1 MGKQVADYYQSLAI
15 ELCSGKEKFYEEKE
29 ELIKTFK
36 DQGRRKEI
44 QGELKKLIK
53 KYENLKPKYPKD
65 LCFLTGKYREEY
77 LHDMKICQEYAE
89 INREVMANIILN
101 KLLKKS
107 IDDFT
112 CFHTTHN
119 YINFRDN
126 IIRKGSI
133 SSYEG
138 EKLLIPINMR
148 DGSILAIGKGNE
160 DWNYSAPHGAGRLM
174 SRSEAKSKL
183 NINEFENSMKDIW
196 TTSVCEETIDEAP
209 MAYKSIDDILKF
221 VGETVE
227 IIDVIKPIYNYKS
240 K

>member
-1 MGKQVADYYQSLAI
+1 MI
-15 ELCSGKEKFYEEKE
+15 EVK
-29 ELIKTFK
+29 
-36 DQGRRKEI
+36 
-44 QGELKKLIK
+44 
-53 KYENLKPKYPKD
+53 
-65 LCFLTGKYREEY
+65 GKYN
-77 LHDMKICQEYAE
+77 LAKIFSD
-89 INREVMANIILN
+89 
-101 KLLKKS
+101 K
-107 IDDFT
+107 ID
-112 CFHTTHN
+112 
-119 YINFRDN
+119 
-126 IIRKGSI
+126 
-133 SSYEG
+133 

-148 DGSILAIGKGNE
+148 DRSILAIGKGNE

-221 VGETVE
+221 VGHTIE

>member
-1 MGKQVADYYQSLAI
+1 ML
-15 ELCSGKEKFYEEKE
+15 
-29 ELIKTFK
+29 
-36 DQGRRKEI
+36 
-44 QGELKKLIK
+44 
-53 KYENLKPKYPKD
+53 
-65 LCFLTGKYREEY
+65 
-77 LHDMKICQEYAE
+77 
-89 INREVMANIILN
+89 
-101 KLLKKS
+101 
-107 IDDFT
+107 
-112 CFHTTHN
+112 HTTHN

-221 VGETVE
+221 VGDTVE